1 MRRVVRSRTFDR
13 QLKMLLDQGA
23 EKFGTRVV
31 EAKLKRIDDTLEQFL
46 SHYPAAQT
54 PHPKLGLRVYPISR
68 TPFVVLYDFDD
79 DELRV
84 HFILHRS
91 ANLGDLDSTS
101 ADWEE

>member
-1 MRRVVRSRTFDR
+1 MLGQGVGRFGSRVV
-13 QLKMLLDQGA
+13 A
-23 EKFGTRVV
+23 EKRDRVY
-31 EAKLKRIDDTLEQFL
+31 DTLDQFL